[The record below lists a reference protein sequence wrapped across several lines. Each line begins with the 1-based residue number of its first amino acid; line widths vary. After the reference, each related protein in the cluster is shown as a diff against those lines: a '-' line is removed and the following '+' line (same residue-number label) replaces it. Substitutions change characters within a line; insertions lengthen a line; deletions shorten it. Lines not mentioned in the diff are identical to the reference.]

1 MYAGHLRV
9 PDVVLAGVVVGQ
21 AVSSGIIQKVDQRP
35 SDHIFTDLVG
45 SVHLLFARKPIVYG
59 SETAL
64 AQVLLTSHNSHFVA
78 AQSQSSQ
85 SATTSPPTCA

>member
-45 SVHLLFARKPIVYG
+45 SVHLLFARKSTVYG

-64 AQVLLTSHNSHFVA
+64 AQVLLTSHNSRFVA
-78 AQSQSSQ
+78 VQSLSSQ
-85 SATTSPPTCA
+85 SAEKEL